1 MALYLALVFVYV
13 FFPITSLILSS
24 VLGPVAVGLIGADPS
39 FLSYEKGV
47 FASTKGGKC
56 DLGQADHG
64 ECHERESI

>member
-47 FASTKGGKC
+47 FC
-56 DLGQADHG
+56 
-64 ECHERESI
+64 EYERR